1 LQLQFAPRPFK
12 LDHHDLPA
20 GDASTAGL
28 AKPLIVE
35 RIPEMEFVEIAQGI
49 ELIFR
54 AELKRSVSAHAS
66 YTHNVA
72 NRLQSGAK
80 LLPA

>member
-1 LQLQFAPRPFK
+1 
-12 LDHHDLPA
+12 
-20 GDASTAGL
+20 
-28 AKPLIVE
+28 
-35 RIPEMEFVEIAQGI
+35 MEFVEIAQGI